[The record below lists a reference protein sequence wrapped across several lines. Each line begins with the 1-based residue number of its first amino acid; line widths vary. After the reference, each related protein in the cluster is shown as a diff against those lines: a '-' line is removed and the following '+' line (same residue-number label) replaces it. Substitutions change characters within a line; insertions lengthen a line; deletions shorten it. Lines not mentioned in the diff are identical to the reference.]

1 VTGTTANPRTPH
13 LFAADEP
20 ELVRAPGTTYV
31 ATVGSGRP
39 GTADFYR
46 RKELV
51 AAIVRA
57 LPAQLRVADADGVV
71 EVLYRYPVGSV
82 PVDIADFYTVNP
94 IDDLQYTV
102 VAQVGAGTS
111 EDDVRTAALTVPAA
125 RNEDV
130 SLVALPERLVV
141 QILHHG
147 PFADEYATLDRL
159 GEFAAA
165 RGLSRAGDHHEVHL
179 DPFSATS
186 RQDRLRTI
194 LRDPVA

>member
-1 VTGTTANPRTPH
+1 MTDTTTNPRTPH

-20 ELVRAPGTTYV
+20 QLVRAPETTYV
-31 ATVGSGRP
+31 ATQGSGRP

-46 RKELV
+46 RKELIT
-51 AAIVRA
+51 AIARA
-57 LPAQLRVADADGVV
+57 LPPELRVDEADGVV
-71 EVLYRYPVGSV
+71 EVLYRYRVGSA

-94 IDDLQYTV
+94 IDDLEYTV
-102 VAQVGAGTS
+102 VAQVDAGTT
-111 EDDVRTAALTVPAA
+111 EDDVRTAALTVSAA

-130 SLVALPERLVV
+130 GLVALPERLVV
-141 QILHHG
+141 QVMHHG

-179 DPFSATS
+179 DPFSATT

-194 LRDPVA
+194 LRDPVT